1 MRYRLGKLAPKAN
14 YKTLRLRNYLHSSAP
29 PIPATKA
36 WDAAFKAW
44 PMDGND
50 VIGDCTVA
58 AIAHMVMLW
67 TATTGQMVKP
77 TRDQVVAVYSAIT
90 GYDPET
96 GANDNG
102 AAITDVLDYW
112 RTKGI
117 AGHKI
122 DGWAQIDQ
130 TNLQEVKQAI
140 YLFGGVNPGL
150 QVPQSAM
157 DQSQNGQPWTVL
169 KRDGGIIGGHSV
181 PAFDYNANGGTAAT
195 WGMRQDFTWNFWLK
209 YMDECYAIVSLDWL
223 YKNGVS
229 PSFLNLAALR
239 ADLKAL

>member
-1 MRYRLGKLAPKAN
+1 M
-14 YKTLRLRNYLHSSAP
+14 
-29 PIPATKA
+29 IPAVKA

-67 TATTGQMVKP
+67 TATTGVMVKP

-90 GYDPET
+90 GYDPVT

-102 AAITDVLDYW
+102 AAITDVLEYW

-122 DGWAQIDQ
+122 DGWAQVDQ
-130 TNLQEVKQAI
+130 TNLQEIKQAI

-150 QVPQSAM
+150 QLPQSAM
-157 DQSQNGQPWTVL
+157 DQSKNGQPWTVL
-169 KRDGGIIGGHSV
+169 KRDGGILGGHSV
-181 PAFDYNANGGTAAT
+181 PAFDYTADGGTAAT
-195 WGMRQDFTWNFWLK
+195 WACGRT
-209 YMDECYAIVSLDWL
+209 SL
-223 YKNGVS
+223 GTS
-229 PSFLNLAALR
+229 G
-239 ADLKAL
+239 